1 MKKRKM
7 AIARIKAKYK
17 DEWVL
22 LADYHLDERNE
33 PITGVVA
40 AHSKNRDEIYS
51 RQMSMKK
58 NLCILYTG
66 EMPQDLAIMF

>member
-1 MKKRKM
+1 MKGRKM
-7 AIARIKAKYK
+7 SVAQIKTKYR

-33 PITGVVA
+33 PISGVVV
-40 AHSKNRDEIYS
+40 AHSKDRDEIYS
-51 RQMSMKK
+51 KQMDIQK
-58 NLCILYTG
+58 NLCILYAG